1 MIDGQTF
8 KIGKKVYIF
17 TKILKGYDDAYVA
30 DELNRL
36 ISYGFVKRFKDG
48 DKYLDK
54 HSELPKYSKDY

>member
-17 TKILKGYDDAYVA
+17 TKTLRGYDDAYVP

-36 ISYGFVKRFKDG
+36 ISLGFVKRIKDG
-48 DKYLDK
+48 DQYLEF
-54 HSELPKYSKDY
+54 HNELPRYPKDY